1 MNEEL
6 ENTQEAYDN
15 EYNKAFFGEEEAE
28 VTEVAEVETEEVVP
42 EEDSNDPLEQAE
54 EDVVEENTPTDTPL
68 EEEPE
73 TEEAP
78 EEEEVPIEEPRKF
91 KLKWNGEE
99 IEVNE
104 DEMIALSQKGF
115 DYTAKMQTV
124 SKYRKGL
131 EEAGIDDETIALIKG
146 VKEGNKEALAMLAE
160 RNRIDPMDLI
170 DVDLSKNEFNP
181 LHNDT
186 SNIVIS
192 EQVKP
197 LMEQVM
203 SNPSLQAKMS
213 QAEDVLPNAVISRM
227 AQDANMFH
235 AVVNEIDSG
244 SFDQVMPRIN
254 MKLATMS
261 DLDREYALNSPE
273 VFGSLYMQEK
283 ERLMT
288 APQAEPKVEA
298 QQPQAKAKAKPNMA
312 EVGVKKSNTAVR
324 QQDVIKDAF
333 TDDDEYQKILAKVR
347 NQY

>member
-6 ENTQEAYDN
+6 ENTQEAYDT

-28 VTEVAEVETEEVVP
+28 VTEVAEVEEEVVP
-42 EEDSNDPLEQAE
+42 EEDSNDPLEQSE
-54 EDVVEENTPTDTPL
+54 EEAVEENTPTDTPL
-68 EEEPE
+68 EEEQE
-73 TEEAP
+73 AEEAP
-78 EEEEVPIEEPRKF
+78 EEEEAPTEEPRKF

-170 DVDLSKNEFNP
+170 DVDLSKNQFNP

-203 SNPSLQAKMS
+203 SNPSLQAQMS
-213 QAEDVLPNAVISRM
+213 QAEDLLPNAVISRM
-227 AQDANMFH
+227 AQDPDVFH
-235 AVVNEIDSG
+235 AAVSEIESG
-244 SFDQVMPRIN
+244 SFNQVMPRIN
-254 MKLATMS
+254 MRLATMS
-261 DLDREYALNSPE
+261 DLDREYALNSPD
-273 VFGSLYMQEK
+273 VFAGLYMEEK
-283 ERLMT
+283 QKMY
-288 APQAEPKVEA
+288 AQPQAQQATEPKVEA
-298 QQPQAKAKAKPNMA
+298 KPKARPNMA